1 MTFLKRLYLIF
12 ILFPCAILYAS
23 AVMIVTIIQH
33 LIDQSK
39 ISKY

>member
-1 MTFLKRLYLIF
+1 MIFLKRAYLIL
-12 ILFPCAILYAS
+12 ILFPCAIIYAS
-23 AVMIVTIIQH
+23 VVMIITIIQH

>member
-1 MTFLKRLYLIF
+1 MTLLKRFYLIF

-39 ISKY
+39 IPKY